1 MTDSNTF
8 RWAGRVPWS
17 SEDIREELGRRKLSG
32 YVRQG
37 DPEFTDADLEAELD
51 LRDRI
56 TATAK
61 AKPYLTPTE
70 AQALVSSRSEDERK
84 IEALVAMGVERGEA
98 GDMIARELE
107 TAVDKVLQARM
118 AKEAN
123 PDAAETTRRRN
134 VGR

>member
-1 MTDSNTF
+1 
-8 RWAGRVPWS
+8 
-17 SEDIREELGRRKLSG
+17 LSG